1 MPSSDLADRSGLRL
15 SCSPAT
21 LLGEAQQTL
30 WKLVREG
37 AIGRVRA
44 VYAEANWDR
53 IERWHPD
60 PRSLYAVGPVVDVGV
75 YPLTTLTAMFGPV
88 RRVRAYAATLEA
100 DRALLDGTAFTP
112 GAPDFVVAVLE
123 HEDAVVTRLT
133 TSFYVGPSKQQGL
146 ELHGDSGSLWLS
158 TWLEADSRLQLQQ
171 RQGAYADV
179 PLVREPFHGIDWS
192 RPLADLAEAL
202 ETGRPHRS
210 SGEHGAHLVEI
221 LEAVERAS
229 ERGGVVDVRSDF
241 IRPEPMDWAR

>member
-1 MPSSDLADRSGLRL
+1 MA
-15 SCSPAT
+15 
-21 LLGEAQQTL
+21 
-30 WKLVREG
+30 
-37 AIGRVRA
+37 
-44 VYAEANWDR
+44 
-53 IERWHPD
+53 PD

-75 YPLTTLTAMFGPV
+75 YPLTTLTAMFGPA

-100 DRALLDGTAFTP
+100 DRTLLDGTAFTP

-146 ELHGDSGSLWLS
+146 ELHGDSGSLWLA
-158 TWLEADSRLQLQQ
+158 TWWRRTRARGF
-171 RQGAYADV
+171 RGRRGAYADV

-192 RPLADLAEAL
+192 RPPPTSRKRLEA
-202 ETGRPHRS
+202 GRPHRS

-221 LEAVERAS
+221 FEAVERAS